1 MNLTKFAEEI
11 NKYMKDEDASVG
23 ILSETANVD
32 EWLSTGSIV
41 LDYLTGGGI
50 PVTRIVEIYG
60 DESTGK
66 SLIAA
71 QIAASAQDEDYTV
84 LYIDTESAI
93 SKEIMEVVGVNVENI
108 LYTEPDTMEQV
119 FKIIDGAIDISMKN
133 GNKLLIIW
141 DTIAAT
147 STESELKADFGSST
161 MGIHARTMSQGLR
174 KLARKLSKSNVAAVF
189 INQVRDKI
197 GVMYGEKS
205 DTFGGRAM
213 KFYTSIRLKLNK
225 GSKIYDSKKNVI
237 GHKTRMEITKNK
249 VAPPFRNAEAY
260 IYFGYGIDDAQT
272 TFQYLKEEE
281 IVTGGAGGNW
291 VMYLDS
297 DTPVKFKTNDWNN
310 IFETYYDDIEN
321 LLFGEYDE

>member
-213 KFYTSIRLKLNK
+213 KFYTSVRIKLNK
-225 GSKIYDSKKNVI
+225 GSKIYDSKKSVI
-237 GHKTRMEITKNK
+237 GHKTRVEITKNK
-249 VAPPFRNAEAY
+249 VGPPFRNAEIF
-260 IYFGYGIDDAQT
+260 IYFGHGIDDNET
-272 TFQYLKEEE
+272 TFQFLKDSE
-281 IVTGGAGGNW
+281 IITGGAGGNW
-291 VMYLDS
+291 ILNLDFG
-297 DTPVKFKTNDWNN
+297 TPVKFKTNNWDK
-310 IFETYYDDIEN
+310 IYEKYYEDIEN
-321 LLFGEYDE
+321 LLFGE